1 MGIGDR
7 GVKGKYKYRKKTEKI
22 KKKRKKNANDQLLI
36 RNVFTPRDVITR
48 HRTERSHGGRVAI
61 AENFYFHC

>member
-1 MGIGDR
+1 METGGS
-7 GVKGKYKYRKKTEKI
+7 GVEGTINKGKKNRKNR
-22 KKKRKKNANDQLLI
+22 KRKEKSNDQFLI